1 MKLFKISL
9 SAHAWNSAMKFILFA
24 LIIFSFSC
32 TTVHNAKQSSDAK
45 IDTKRKLTAGENHL
59 YTVHLNPEEF
69 LHIRIIQNG
78 IDVIAKVSS
87 EDKQYAE
94 QFDSPTGELGPED
107 IYLLSSGSK
116 NYTIE
121 IFPAQKFADPGE
133 YAIKTIRQ
141 ERASEKDKN
150 LIAALSSTQKAD
162 KVRSKTETRLQSI
175 DQYKS
180 AAAKWKAM
188 NDMAQYANT
197 MRSLGFVYIRQ
208 KNYEEA
214 INTFKSLLPVWNQVG
229 DVRSEG
235 FTHLIIGRI
244 YDLQKDYK
252 TSLDYNLSS
261 LESWRKV
268 NDFDQETFVLMN
280 IGNLYGHLSDR
291 QKAIDY
297 FELALKKN
305 EQSERSSI
313 KAVVLRDYANA
324 MLALGD
330 SLKAI
335 TLYERSI
342 KQWQSTANKPEEART
357 AIQLAAYYEAKGNK
371 EKAIYNYRNA
381 LEIWLKLNDQKE
393 IKIIQS
399 AIDKLEK

>member
-1 MKLFKISL
+1 MKLFKISSSKFTRNSTMKLIFFTLVIL
-9 SAHAWNSAMKFILFA
+9 SFN
-24 LIIFSFSC
+24 C
-32 TTVHNAKQSSDAK
+32 TTVHKSQQSSEAK
-45 IDTKRKLTAGENHL
+45 IDTKRKLTAGVNHL
-59 YTVHLNPEEF
+59 YTVHINPEEF
-69 LHIRIIQNG
+69 IHIRIIQNG

-107 IYLLSSGSK
+107 IYLLSADSK
-116 NYTIE
+116 KYMIE
-121 IFPAQKFADPGE
+121 IFPAQKYADPGE
-133 YAIKTIRQ
+133 YAIKTIRKG
-141 ERASEKDKN
+141 RVSEKDKKFM
-150 LIAALSSTQKAD
+150 AALSSTQKAD
-162 KVRSKTETRLQSI
+162 KLRSKAETRQQSI

-180 AAAKWKAM
+180 AAAEWKAM
-188 NDMAQYANT
+188 NNMTQYANT
-197 MRSLGFVYIRQ
+197 IRSLGFVYIRQ
-208 KNYEEA
+208 KYYEEA
-214 INTFKSLLPVWNQVG
+214 INTFKTLLPVWKQVS

-244 YDLQKDYK
+244 YDLQKEYK

-280 IGNLYGHLSDR
+280 IGNLYSHLSDR

-297 FELALKKN
+297 FEQALKKN
-305 EQSERSSI
+305 QQSERPSI
-313 KAVVLRDYANA
+313 KAVVLRDYAKA

-330 SLKAI
+330 DQKAI
-335 TLYERSI
+335 DLYEESI
-342 KQWQSTANKPEEART
+342 KQWQLTANTPEKART
-357 AIQLAAYYEAKGNK
+357 EIPLAAYYERKGNK
-371 EKAIYNYRNA
+371 EKAVYYYRNA
-381 LEIWLKLNDQKE
+381 LEIWKKLNDQKE